1 MITLIDND
9 FNSNSDLKITLKK
22 KKKLEKYKLYMY
34 KQIQD
39 PVLNTLIEA
48 FLKYIY
54 CWLKIWNCYTK
65 YCFDLIQIWTFENL
79 NFYWLFSGKEVPRAA
94 YCIVQIR
101 QKSNVTLQN
110 YKRGTGGRSSFSG
123 TVATVFGAS
132 GFLGK
137 KVVNQLGMYIVY

>member
-1 MITLIDND
+1 LITLIDND
-9 FNSNSDLKITLKK
+9 FNSNSDLQITLKK

-39 PVLNTLIEA
+39 PVLNTLSEA

-79 NFYWLFSGKEVPRAA
+79 NFLLVIFRKRSSQGSILYCSDQTEEQCYFTELQARDRRKIIIQRHSGHRLW
-94 YCIVQIR
+94 CFWFLR
-101 QKSNVTLQN
+101 QKS
-110 YKRGTGGRSSFSG
+110 S
-123 TVATVFGAS
+123 
-132 GFLGK
+132 
-137 KVVNQLGMYIVY
+137 